1 MLPEQLVVEFV
12 AVSDHQCLAT
22 LERWGSQCPAS
33 PGDQTGQVSIA
44 EPFGIHVDVP
54 ELSSTCDIQVRR
66 LASQGHGVSCVDGFG
81 ASISLLADPGIGFG
95 KEPLRF
101 DAAGSSLAVVIP
113 VDPCGHGWESL
124 IAKSSGW

>member
-33 PGDQTGQVSIA
+33 PGDQTGQVGIA
-44 EPFGIHVDVP
+44 EPFGVHVDVS
-54 ELSSTCDIQVRR
+54 ELPATCDIQVSR
-66 LASQGHGVSCVDGFG
+66 LACQGPRVSCVAGFG
-81 ASISLLADPGIGFG
+81 ASIGLLADPGIGFG

-113 VDPCGHGWESL
+113 VDPCGHGWRSL
-124 IAKSSGW
+124 IDKSSGW